1 MALAQARTRD
11 FWFIYGHGATV
22 AYGSPK
28 PLIWVRIL
36 VPVLSFYFIKLLIC
50 SHEQDHNLLQRKL
63 QRVTRKSNLANLE
76 SVATKYHYCTCRY
89 CYHYRNGVG
98 YGLFKQPIAE
108 VDLFIIQVI

>member
-1 MALAQARTRD
+1 
-11 FWFIYGHGATV
+11 
-22 AYGSPK
+22 
-28 PLIWVRIL
+28 

-76 SVATKYHYCTCRY
+76 SVATKYDYCTCSY
-89 CYHYRNGVG
+89 CYHYSNGVG